1 MSQSCRSIFY
11 YVIRSLLEEVEER
24 TGEMRIRIGLPAI
37 HFGSFYNLLKS
48 MEKSMNCSIEYYQID
63 LREEDW
69 TLDSD
74 AIDEKEVASCDL
86 IMCQHLFG
94 FPFRQDRLLDLG
106 KKNGVPILEDCVQS
120 GREAIQ

>member
-48 MEKSMNCSIEYYQID
+48 MEKSMNCSIEYYQGCQMAIARFLD
-63 LREEDW
+63 RMCFALRAFGLW
-69 TLDSD
+69 LRYTTLQNF
-74 AIDEKEVASCDL
+74 AIW
-86 IMCQHLFG
+86 Q
-94 FPFRQDRLLDLG
+94 P
-106 KKNGVPILEDCVQS
+106 
-120 GREAIQ
+120 